1 MTGVGV
7 PQARALGVEDG
18 VKAGDEHVGWDVS
31 DQRIVDTSQYFSWRL
46 RGLGYGTEHAAG
58 AGHHQGCR
66 HTLARCVSHDQ
77 SQSTFREEVE
87 VVEVS
92 SYLPGWLVVG
102 SDLPALQSG
111 HPLGQGGLLDPS
123 RHPHLLLYALALALY
138 LCKALLLQG
147 CDGACPLPL
156 LGYLAPLYAVD
167 IDDLVR
173 RPSTGRCET
182 LVLPPIVDTTSRPA
196 GHHLIAFGDLILDDV
211 ADL

>member
-66 HTLARCVSHDQ
+66 HALARCVTYHE
-77 SQSTFREEVE
+77 SQSALREEME

-92 SYLPGWLVVG
+92 SYLPGGLV
-102 SDLPALQSG
+102 DRANLPSLQLR
-111 HPLGQGGLLDPS
+111 HLLRQRGLLDAPC
-123 RHPHLLLYALALALY
+123 HFKLLLYALALGY
-138 LCKALLLQG
+138 LLL
-147 CDGACPLPL
+147 
-156 LGYLAPLYAVD
+156 
-167 IDDLVR
+167 
-173 RPSTGRCET
+173 
-182 LVLPPIVDTTSRPA
+182 
-196 GHHLIAFGDLILDDV
+196 
-211 ADL
+211 